1 MQVIA
6 NSSVA
11 VDTFLVLSGLLVSY
25 SLLKHL
31 NNTGG
36 RINPFA
42 IYLNRYLRLT
52 PVYGFILAFV
62 ATLIVYV
69 GSGPNWYLGRISRHF
84 FRN

>member
-25 SLLKHL
+25 TILKNL

-36 RINPFA
+36 RLNPIT

-52 PVYGFILAFV
+52 FVYGFVIAFV

-69 GSGPNWYLGRISRHF
+69 GSGPNWYLGRI
-84 FRN
+84 